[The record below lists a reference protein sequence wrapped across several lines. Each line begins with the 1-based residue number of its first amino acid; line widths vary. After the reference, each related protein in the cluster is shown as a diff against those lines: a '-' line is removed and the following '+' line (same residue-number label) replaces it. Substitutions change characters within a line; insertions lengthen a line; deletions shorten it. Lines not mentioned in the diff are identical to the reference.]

1 MAVYMVERELPGIT
15 PEQLAHAQEAAIST
29 SSQFTKEGKS
39 VRYIRSTF
47 LPDES
52 RCLCLFEAPTRQ
64 LVRDVNDAAGLPF
77 SRIVQALDL
86 SPVLMLIVFALS
98 MLSAA
103 CGGGNPLAPERAMGS
118 AAVANAGAGSTSS
131 PRPSDA
137 CSNVDARVVATL
149 SGGTATGT
157 ISGDINGPVSAAIQ
171 QVEASGDDGAGALHV
186 LMEHHYTNLS
196 PLGRVDTSDHA
207 ILAPADPAGKVYR
220 MNNQLTIVGGAGIYS
235 EASGFLHT
243 HGTVDLATGA
253 IDLRLQGRVCV
264 PAAGDESDGSL
275 DVTSGGEGTVT
286 ASAGDHGP
294 APRHARAEAA
304 ALQQD
309 AETVRAGGAHGD
321 VPDADRRFVFTRRA
335 CDCYDVGR
343 WHH

>member
-29 SSQFTKEGKS
+29 SSRFTQEGKP

-47 LPDES
+47 LPDDS

-64 LVRDVNDAAGLPF
+64 LVRDVNEAAGLPV

-86 SPVLMLIVFALS
+86 SPVLTLVLFALS

-103 CGGGNPLAPERAMGS
+103 CGANPLAPERAIAS
-118 AAVANAGAGSTSS
+118 AAVANAGVGSTSS
-131 PRPSDA
+131 ARPSDV

-149 SGGTATGT
+149 SGGVATGT
-157 ISGDINGPVSAAIQ
+157 ISGDINGPVSAVIQ
-171 QVEASGDDGAGALHV
+171 QIEASGNDAAGALHL

-196 PLGRVDTSDHA
+196 PFGRVDTSDHA
-207 ILAPADPAGKVYR
+207 VLAPVDPAGEVYR

-235 EASGFLHT
+235 EATGYFHT
-243 HGTVDLATGA
+243 HGTVNSVTGA

-264 PAAGDESDGSL
+264 PAADDESDGSL
-275 DVTSGGEGTVT
+275 D
-286 ASAGDHGP
+286 
-294 APRHARAEAA
+294 
-304 ALQQD
+304 
-309 AETVRAGGAHGD
+309 ETFGGAGSAAGYL
-321 VPDADRRFVFTRRA
+321 PDADRRVVFARRA
-335 CDCYDVGR
+335 GDWYDVGR
-343 WHH
+343 WHN